1 MGGTPYSSP
10 LCGGAMTRPFD
21 MTQTLGKQ
29 QAKTRTCVMAWKALM
44 EQVQAD
50 LPYKAFPAADG
61 VVERSYCT
69 QSGLLASGSCPS
81 TAVGYY
87 RADDLPDAAIIPTV
101 RQLSPANPSRLSR
114 TPLASTPTEAKIVL
128 FGTSGCRFGALK
140 GYFTAQNWI
149 I

>member
-1 MGGTPYSSP
+1 
-10 LCGGAMTRPFD
+10 
-21 MTQTLGKQ
+21 
-29 QAKTRTCVMAWKALM
+29 M
-44 EQVQAD
+44 EQIQAD

-81 TAVGYY
+81 TAV
-87 RADDLPDAAIIPTV
+87 ATTVPTTCPTSAIIPTV